1 MLRTLTGRLFACFA
15 LVALMTFAAP
25 ALRAQQVNP
34 TENSVQEDAL
44 MRALQ
49 SGESV
54 SGRITI
60 PDARARELI
69 SPDNGGWAAQQNGTV
84 TTLNVVL
91 LLGMLALLALFYFYR
106 GRIRVP
112 GGFSGRTIER
122 FNEVERFAHW
132 LMAATFIILA
142 LTGLNLLI
150 GRAVILPLLGENAFS
165 TLSAWGKIAHNYIA
179 WPYMIAL
186 VIVFVVWVLQNL
198 PDQTDVEWIKR
209 GGGFMK
215 DGDHPPARRFN
226 AGQKLV
232 FWSVVLGGAALSFT
246 GVMLLFPEMA
256 GDTETWQL
264 YQVIHAIVAGVL
276 TAIIL
281 GHIYIGTL
289 GMEGAFDAMGTGEVD
304 ENWAKAH
311 HSLWVEEMKGRKG
324 SAVPDKTAARA
335 SARRGKSPA
344 PAA

>member
-1 MLRTLTGRLFACFA
+1 MSRTLTGRLFACFV
-15 LVALMTFAAP
+15 LALMAFAAP
-25 ALRAQQVNP
+25 VLQAQQINP
-34 TENSVQEDAL
+34 TENSVQEEAL
-44 MRALQ
+44 MRELQ
-49 SGESV
+49 SGGSV

-60 PDARARELI
+60 PDARGAELI
-69 SPDNGGWAAQQNGTV
+69 RPDNKGWAARENGTV
-84 TTLNVVL
+84 TSVNVVL
-91 LLGMLALLALFYFYR
+91 LVGMLALLAAFYFYR

-132 LMAATFIILA
+132 LMAATFVVLA

-150 GRAVILPLLGENAFS
+150 GRAVILPVLGEGAFS
-165 TLSAWGKIAHNYIA
+165 TLSAWGKIIHNYIA

-186 VIVFVVWVLQNL
+186 LIVFVVWVLGNL
-198 PDQTDVEWIKR
+198 PDKTDMEWIKR

-246 GVMLLFPEMA
+246 GVMLLFPEMT

-264 YQVIHAIVAGVL
+264 YQFIHAIVAGVL

-289 GMEGAFDAMGTGEVD
+289 GMEGAFDAMATGEVD

-311 HSLWVEEMKGRKG
+311 HSLWVEEMKGHKAPVVTG
-324 SAVPDKTAARA
+324 KSAARA
-335 SARRGKSPA
+335 SPRHGKAPA
-344 PAA
+344 PAS

>member
-1 MLRTLTGRLFACFA
+1 MLKTLTGRLFACLA
-15 LVALMTFAAP
+15 LVALLAFAAP
-25 ALRAQQVNP
+25 ELPAQQINP

-54 SGRITI
+54 SGRVTI
-60 PDARARELI
+60 PDARGAELI
-69 SPDNGGWAAQQNGTV
+69 RPDNGGWAAQQNGTV
-84 TTLNVVL
+84 TILNVVL
-91 LLGMLALLALFYFYR
+91 LLGMLALLLAFYLYR

-150 GRAVILPLLGENAFS
+150 GRAVILPVLGEGAFS

-186 VIVFVVWVLQNL
+186 LIVFVVWVLQNL
-198 PDQTDVEWIKR
+198 PDKTDVEWIKQ

-215 DGDHPPARRFN
+215 DGDHVPARKFN

-246 GVMLLFPEMA
+246 GVMLLFPELA
-256 GDTETWQL
+256 GDSATWQL
-264 YQVIHAIVAGVL
+264 YQVIHAIAAGVL

-311 HSLWVEEMKGRKG
+311 HSLWVEEMKGRT
-324 SAVPDKTAARA
+324 TAAAPGTTSTRA
-335 SARRGKSPA
+335 PATGDKSPA
-344 PAA
+344 PAS

>member
-1 MLRTLTGRLFACFA
+1 MLKKLRLHLPA
-15 LVALMTFAAP
+15 LLGLLVLIGFAAP
-25 ALRAQQVNP
+25 ELRAQQVNP
-34 TENSVQEDAL
+34 TENAVQEEAL

-49 SGESV
+49 SGDSV
-54 SGRITI
+54 AGRITI
-60 PDARARELI
+60 PDARAAELI
-69 SPDNGGWAAQQNGTV
+69 RPDNGGWAAQQNGTV

-91 LLGMLALLALFYFYR
+91 LIGTLALLAAFYLYR

-122 FNEVERFAHW
+122 FNAVERFAHW
-132 LMAATFIILA
+132 LMAATFIVLA

-150 GRAVILPLLGENAFS
+150 GRAVLLPVLGEGAFS

-186 VIVFVVWVLQNL
+186 AIVFVAWVLQNL
-198 PDQTDVEWIKR
+198 PNRHDVEWIKQ

-215 DGDHPPARRFN
+215 GGAHPPARKFN

-232 FWSVVLGGAALSFT
+232 FWAVVLGGAALSFT
-246 GVMLLFPEMA
+246 GVMLLFPDLA
-256 GDTETWQL
+256 GDTATWQL
-264 YQVIHAIVAGVL
+264 YQVIHAIVAGLL
-276 TAIIL
+276 TAVIL

-311 HSLWVEEMKGRKG
+311 HSLWVEEMKGRKVAAAPG
-324 SAVPDKTAARA
+324 KAPARA
-335 SARRGKSPA
+335 PATGKAPA

>member
-1 MLRTLTGRLFACFA
+1 MLRKLTIFLPA
-15 LVALMTFAAP
+15 LLALMALMAFAAP
-25 ALRAQQVNP
+25 ELGAQQVNP
-34 TENSVQEDAL
+34 TENSVQEDSL
-44 MRALQ
+44 MRSLQ
-49 SGESV
+49 SGDAV
-54 SGRITI
+54 TGRITI
-60 PDARARELI
+60 PDARAAKLI
-69 SPDNGGWAAQQNGTV
+69 SPDNGGWAARQNGTV

-91 LLGMLALLALFYFYR
+91 LLGMLALLGGFYLYR

-122 FNEVERFAHW
+122 FNAVERFAHW
-132 LMAATFIILA
+132 LMAVTFIVLA

-150 GRAVILPLLGENAFS
+150 GRAVILPVLGEDAFA
-165 TLSAWGKIAHNYIA
+165 TLSAWGKIAHDYIA
-179 WPYMIAL
+179 WPYMMAL

-198 PDQTDVEWIKR
+198 PTKDDVEWIKQ
-209 GGGFMK
+209 GGGLMK
-215 DGDHPPARRFN
+215 DGAHPPARKFN

-246 GVMLLFPEMA
+246 GVMLLFPELA
-256 GDTETWQL
+256 GSSATWQL

-304 ENWAKAH
+304 ENWAKSH
-311 HSLWVEEMKGRKG
+311 HSLWVEEMKGRKK
-324 SAVPDKTAARA
+324 VAARPDRSPTPA
-335 SARRGKSPA
+335 RGKARA
-344 PAA
+344 PAT

>member
-1 MLRTLTGRLFACFA
+1 MLKTLTGRLFACFA
-15 LVALMTFAAP
+15 LVALMALAAP
-25 ALRAQQVNP
+25 ELPAQQVNP

-44 MRALQ
+44 LQALQ

-54 SGRITI
+54 SGRVTI
-60 PDARARELI
+60 PDARGAELI
-69 SPDNGGWAAQQNGTV
+69 NPNNRGWVAQENGTV

-91 LLGMLALLALFYFYR
+91 LLGMLALLLAFYLYR

-150 GRAVILPLLGENAFS
+150 GRAVILPVLGESVFS
-165 TLSAWGKIAHNYIA
+165 TLSAWGKIAHNYVA

-186 VIVFVVWVLQNL
+186 VIVFVAWVLQNL
-198 PDQTDVEWIKR
+198 PDKTDVEWIKR

-215 DGDHPPARRFN
+215 DGDHPPARKFN

-264 YQVIHAIVAGVL
+264 YQVIHAIAAGVL

-311 HSLWVEEMKGRKG
+311 HALWVDEMKGRK
-324 SAVPDKTAARA
+324 TAAA
-335 SARRGKSPA
+335 PGKAPARGRGKAAA